1 VVSFGVCFFADDI
14 LFMDESRMEVDQ
26 KLELWIR
33 TLDTKCF
40 MLSMSKAEYMKCDFS
55 ATTQVEGML
64 DSMVR

>member
-1 VVSFGVCFFADDI
+1 
-14 LFMDESRMEVDQ
+14 MEVDQ